1 MKVEDDDRPFVKV
14 SVFDVPL
21 IGLLDSGAHRSILG
35 VGSLKLIKSCK
46 LRIFPTNVDLV
57 TASGQKLEV
66 TGYVNLPICFNGQTK
81 ILDTLI
87 VPDLKRRLL
96 LGTDFWNAFGIVP
109 TIPTVAVEELEA
121 TLDENLL
128 TEEQLR
134 ELDLVID
141 QFKVAIEGQLDTT
154 PLINHRIELNDEA
167 KKMLPVRINPFPT
180 SPKRQEQINQELDN
194 MLEAGIIERSYS
206 NWALRLVP

>member
-1 MKVEDDDRPFVKV
+1 MCKKLPLDYLRGQVSQVICKNPSLPTPYDQLSQSGYTRVKTSDYYTSQEAQLEELFVKVEDDDRPFVKV

-109 TIPTVAVEELEA
+109 SLTTKLKKCYQYEL
-121 TLDENLL
+121 T
-128 TEEQLR
+128 
-134 ELDLVID
+134 
-141 QFKVAIEGQLDTT
+141 
-154 PLINHRIELNDEA
+154 
-167 KKMLPVRINPFPT
+167 PFPRPQNAK
-180 SPKRQEQINQELDN
+180 SK
-194 MLEAGIIERSYS
+194 
-206 NWALRLVP
+206 